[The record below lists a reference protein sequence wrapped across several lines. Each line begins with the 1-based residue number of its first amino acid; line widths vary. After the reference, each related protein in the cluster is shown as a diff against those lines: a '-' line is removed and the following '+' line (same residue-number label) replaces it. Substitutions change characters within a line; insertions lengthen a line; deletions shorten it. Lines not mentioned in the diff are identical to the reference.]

1 MQLRRRLKM
10 KDNFKVILRY
20 AIAIALAII
29 IVRLV
34 FWSVKVIMPIVVA
47 GAILGVVYYAV
58 KNKVWKRKE

>member
-1 MQLRRRLKM
+1 M

>member
-1 MQLRRRLKM
+1 M

-58 KNKVWKRKE
+58 KNKVWERKE